1 MAMREV
7 TYQALRNATSA
18 ESYQELIRRTIDRPD
33 GAIVTEEESAILC
46 DIVWCSRI
54 QRPTGVLVE
63 TSADATDRTSSPTCS
78 ISTVFASDAWYLI
91 LAFVHVEPPAGSI
104 IPSNHHIFDAA
115 RLARCS
121 RTLAGAAGHQ
131 IERLA
136 AIYSRYH
143 AWVDSE
149 PWIANEL
156 FSDSEL
162 ANGFIGLN
170 VLDRLEDIGDD
181 WDNVIAACR
190 EVIAAQVPL
199 TAAVGQGCA
208 VALQAARRAATT
220 HPEADWPHDDYGLRG
235 APSTLGS
242 GDPAVNLAVTHAFVE
257 EATSSSYSSGLD

>member
-18 ESYQELIRRTIDRPD
+18 ESYQELIRRTTDRPD

-46 DIVWCSRI
+46 DIVQCSRI
-54 QRPTGVLVE
+54 QRPTGVLFE

-143 AWVDSE
+143 AWVDSQ
-149 PWIANEL
+149 PWMAKEL
-156 FSDSEL
+156 FFDSEV
-162 ANGFIGLN
+162 ADGFIGLN
-170 VLDRLEDIGDD
+170 VLDRLEGD
-181 WDNVIAACR
+181 WENVIGAMR

-242 GDPAVNLAVTHAFVE
+242 GAPAVNLAVRHASVE